1 MKSRIEIKRQAK
13 QNFTKQYWI
22 GVVAFAIIS
31 ACLCFLSGYNSG
43 ATMMDIIGGSSFLPI
58 MTTFTVWGAIS
69 WIATLVLAPPLAVGY
84 ASYVIDIY
92 NGKKGNIGSMFNNG
106 FKSFWRNV
114 GGILWMQ
121 LFTVLWTLLF
131 IIPGIVKAIAYS
143 MTPYILA
150 DSKNVSP
157 KEALKISMKMTN
169 GYKGDIFVMY
179 LSFIGWGILTSIT
192 CGILAIFYTGPY
204 VSTSFAGLYCELKQ
218 NALDKGIVT
227 TEELG
232 N

>member
-1 MKSRIEIKRQAK
+1 MKLRIEIKKQAK

-22 GVVAFAIIS
+22 GVTAFVLIS
-31 ACLCFLSGYNSG
+31 VCLCLLSGYNSG
-43 ATMMDIIGGSSFLPI
+43 SGVMDIVEESSFFQMLS
-58 MTTFTVWGAIS
+58 TFTILSAIS
-69 WIATLVLAPPLAVGY
+69 CVVTLILTPPLTVGY
-84 ASYVIDIY
+84 ASYVTDIY
-92 NGKKGNIGSMFNNG
+92 RGNKGSIGDMFNKG
-106 FKSFWRNV
+106 FKNFWRNV

-121 LFTVLWTLLF
+121 LFTLLWTLLF
-131 IIPGIVKAIAYS
+131 IVPGIIKAIAYS

-157 KEALKISMKMTN
+157 KNALKASMKMTN
-169 GYKGDIFVMY
+169 GYKGDIFVMC
-179 LSFIGWGILTSIT
+179 LSFIGWGILTAMT

-204 VSTSFAGLYCELKQ
+204 ISTSFAGQYCELKQ

-227 TEELG
+227 NEELG